1 MTALDRL
8 PLASITNEPFP
19 LTEIQQAYWLGRQAG
34 RPLGGVATHS
44 YLELE
49 VTDLDLARLES
60 ALGVL
65 IGRHDALRTVVRP
78 DGRQQVLADVPAYRI
93 AVADLIWEQFYAL
106 PGRDIGQRADGLL
119 VARTERGQRLLAQLA
134 GAAAGVA
141 EPAGRAS

>member
-1 MTALDRL
+1 MARL
-8 PLASITNEPFP
+8 FHSVTP
-19 LTEIQQAYWLGRQAG
+19 GRVSTV
-34 RPLGGVATHS
+34 RPSRPAQGAMPRGVA
-44 YLELE
+44 
-49 VTDLDLARLES
+49 
-60 ALGVL
+60 
-65 IGRHDALRTVVRP
+65 ALRPHPWVRIVP
-78 DGRQQVLADVPAYRI
+78 ADVDRTDGRI